1 MEKPTPET
9 MKEWIE
15 DIKRKMED
23 RKKVIADG
31 KIITKDKDNEDTG
44 ISK

>member
-1 MEKPTPET
+1 MEKPTSET

-15 DIKRKMED
+15 DIKRKAAE
-23 RKKVIADG
+23 RKKAIADG
-31 KIITKDKDNEDTG
+31 KIINKDKDNEDTG